1 MMQMKATMRITRI
14 MAITDGTWHFSSL
27 SITGLTRIKM
37 KRDMTRGIKRDEQSF
52 MTPKNNTTPMKV
64 TIDLVLLSIVF
75 PPGQLYSPIAKGG
88 NIV

>member
-1 MMQMKATMRITRI
+1 
-14 MAITDGTWHFSSL
+14 MAIMDGTWHFSSL

-75 PPGQLYSPIAKGG
+75 PP
-88 NIV
+88 